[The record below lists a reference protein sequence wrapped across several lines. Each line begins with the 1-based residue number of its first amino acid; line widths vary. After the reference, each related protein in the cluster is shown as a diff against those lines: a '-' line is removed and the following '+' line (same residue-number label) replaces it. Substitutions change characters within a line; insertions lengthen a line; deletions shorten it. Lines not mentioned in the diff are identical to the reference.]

1 MNDQIIC
8 WLMSRKLPLLILH
21 LTKSL
26 INQFS
31 TLVEHLTTILV
42 QGGGIST
49 NKSSKVQMQQG
60 LCRWGF
66 SSFELIDALVL
77 AKISEILFLEIFFV
91 ALDWWCCCT
100 NVRHITLESKIKNY
114 EVLGTWIN
122 PLSPKISLVILLTI
136 CHTVLVMLVWRI

>member
-8 WLMSRKLPLLILH
+8 WLMSRKLPSLILH

-31 TLVEHLTTILV
+31 TLVGHLTTILV

-60 LCRWGF
+60 LSRLGF

-100 NVRHITLESKIKNY
+100 NVRPITLELEMINY

-122 PLSPKISLVILLTI
+122 LIYFLSCNSFF
-136 CHTVLVMLVWRI
+136 WS